1 MLGPILI
8 IVWVAAAYGYYELEH
23 GFNPRINT
31 FGDALYFAFVTATTL
46 GNGGVIPVT
55 EAGRV
60 LTGLLVFVGI
70 GLLGFASAQLTARLL
85 PQRNEVAELKETL
98 ARQEQ
103 LLKEIK
109 ARLDEQALVLLEP
122 VAIPQS
128 TS

>member
-1 MLGPILI
+1 
-8 IVWVAAAYGYYELEH
+8 
-23 GFNPRINT
+23 
-31 FGDALYFAFVTATTL
+31 
-46 GNGGVIPVT
+46 
-55 EAGRV
+55 V

-109 ARLDEQALVLLEP
+109 ARLDEQAPIIEP

-128 TS
+128 TG

>member
-1 MLGPILI
+1 M
-8 IVWVAAAYGYYELEH
+8 AKA
-23 GFNPRINT
+23 T
-31 FGDALYFAFVTATTL
+31 FGDALYFACVTATTL

-60 LTGLLVFVGI
+60 LTSLLVFVGI